1 LFVNALVFLVATFKS
16 RLPDDTYIDLV
27 RSLFLTLV
35 PTTIMAVSFLTIG
48 ALVVFQ
54 TGSTVLASLVS
65 LGTLAA
71 LARIAVLLRY
81 RRQSADARLTTDR
94 ARALERRFG
103 GAYLAFAG
111 IFGAFCAAALVAGPG
126 SSNAAIIGLLF
137 GYGAGV
143 AAGVSLRPWI
153 SVPSLLVAT
162 VPTII
167 VTWSTPDATHVVLG
181 LLTALFVGGAI
192 QSMSARY
199 RRAAGDITM
208 RRSFSLLARR
218 DHLTGLPNRLS
229 LRERYD
235 EFAQA
240 AGGAHIIA
248 VHCLDLDRFKPI
260 NDRFGHP
267 VGDALLK
274 AVADRLLGSIRE
286 CDFAA
291 RIGGDEFV
299 IVQTEAKNADE
310 VKALATRVVK
320 AIAEPFCI
328 AGHTVQIATSI
339 GYVLSSTHGSDLSH
353 LVASADQALCAVKAR
368 GGGIK
373 QCDAIV
379 DSTAYDSKV
388 RIAA

>member
-1 LFVNALVFLVATFKS
+1 MAKFES

-48 ALVVFQ
+48 SLVAYQ
-54 TGSTVLASLVS
+54 TRATSIVTLVS
-65 LGTLAA
+65 LGALAA

-81 RRQSADARLTTDR
+81 RRQVADARLTTDL
-94 ARALERRFG
+94 ARSLERRFS
-103 GAYLAFAG
+103 GAYLSFAAV
-111 IFGAFCAAALVAGPG
+111 FGVFCAVALVEAPVL
-126 SSNAAIIGLLF
+126 SNACIVGLLF

-162 VPTII
+162 VPPIA
-167 VTWSTPDATHVVLG
+167 VMWSTPDAVHWALG
-181 LLTALFVGGAI
+181 LLTMVFVGGAI
-192 QSMSARY
+192 QTMSERY
-199 RRAAGDITM
+199 RKAAGDITM

-229 LRERYD
+229 LRERYE
-235 EFAQA
+235 EFARA
-240 AGGAHIIA
+240 AGGADIIA
-248 VHCLDLDRFKPI
+248 VHCLDLDRFKPV

-274 AVADRLLGSIRE
+274 AVADRLLSNIRE

-299 IVQTEAKNADE
+299 IVQTEAKNLEE
-310 VKALATRVVK
+310 VRALATRIVS

-328 AGHTVQIATSI
+328 AGHTIQIATSV
-339 GYVLSSTHGSDLSH
+339 GYVLSSTHGSDLSR
-353 LVASADQALCAVKAR
+353 LVAGADQALCAVKAR
-368 GGGIK
+368 GGGIQ
-373 QCDAIV
+373 QCAALSDPANYDAG
-379 DSTAYDSKV
+379 V